1 MDRTLHV
8 VREPESMSQLYWQRF
23 RRHKLALVSM
33 FFLLILAAI
42 CFSVP
47 VFVPEDAANR
57 LEFSSMR
64 QPPSREHPF
73 GTDDI
78 GRDMMLRTLFGGR
91 ISLRIGILAALI
103 AITIGTTVGATAG
116 YNPGLIDNLLM
127 RITEALLSIPTLF
140 ILIVLAKIIGQ
151 SVTVITVVLGSLS
164 WMGVSRLVR
173 ANVLSLKEQDFVVAS
188 RAVGARPLAIMF
200 RHIMPNT
207 VAPIVVA
214 ATLGVGRAIIL
225 EAGLSF
231 LGLGLQPPTA
241 SWGSMLSR
249 AQSFLLDAPW
259 IAFFPGFLI
268 LITILCINFVGDGLR
283 DALDPHAVRG

>member
-1 MDRTLHV
+1 MNQQSPL
-8 VREPESMSQLYWQRF
+8 VREPESMIQLFWRRF
-23 RRHKLALVSM
+23 KRHKLALFSM
-33 FFLLILAAI
+33 FVLLVLMAI
-42 CFSVP
+42 CLIAPIFIS
-47 VFVPEDAANR
+47 EDAANR
-57 LEFSSMR
+57 LDYSVMR
-64 QPPSREHPF
+64 RPPSLEHPF

-78 GRDMMLRTLFGGR
+78 GRDMLLRSLFGGQ

-103 AITIGTTVGATAG
+103 AVTIGILVGATAG
-116 YNPGLIDNLLM
+116 YNSGLIDNVLM
-127 RITEALLSIPTLF
+127 RLTEALLSIPTLF
-140 ILIVLAKIIGQ
+140 ILIVLAKVIGQ

-173 ANVLSLKEQDFVVAS
+173 ANVFSLKEQDFVLAS
-188 RAVGARPLAIMF
+188 ISIGARPGEILF
-200 RHIMPNT
+200 RHIVPNT

-259 IAFFPGFLI
+259 MAIFPGLLI
-268 LITILCINFVGDGLR
+268 LITVLCVNFIGDGLR
-283 DALDPHAVRG
+283 DALDPHSLR